1 MRLAGGMM
9 IAAAYLQWF
18 LPMLLGQAGTFPQ
31 HIVLGT
37 IFLATGAGI
46 YLFAS
51 RGFRKVL
58 FIDLANRCVEVA
70 LADSRKTKVT
80 LRSFPMAAIESVFVK
95 PSDGSPNRATLNLR
109 IKGRANSFAVLR
121 GERDELDGVHR
132 KLCHDVHAALECRP
146 RRVTARKVSPIS
158 SPDPRPAR
166 PMRQRVARPAA
177 PVFALAAE

>member
-1 MRLAGGMM
+1 MQTYTQAIPKPESRWTSVHSSVSKTGYGLNEAADLFGKEKRAQAVLRLAGGMM

-31 HIVLGT
+31 HIVLGS

-80 LRSFPMAAIESVFVK
+80 LRSFPIAAIGK
-95 PSDGSPNRATLNLR
+95 LR
-109 IKGRANSFAVLR
+109 N
-121 GERDELDGVHR
+121 
-132 KLCHDVHAALECRP
+132 
-146 RRVTARKVSPIS
+146 VT
-158 SPDPRPAR
+158 
-166 PMRQRVARPAA
+166 
-177 PVFALAAE
+177 